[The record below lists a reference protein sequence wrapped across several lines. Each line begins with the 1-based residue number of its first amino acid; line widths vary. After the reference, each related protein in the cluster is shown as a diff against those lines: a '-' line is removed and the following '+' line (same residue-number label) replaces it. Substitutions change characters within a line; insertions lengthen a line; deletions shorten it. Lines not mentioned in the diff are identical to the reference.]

1 MSNEKGNRERNEQDP
16 KDQMDPV
23 EEVDGGASG
32 AEGAEG
38 AGRPEAEGS
47 SDLTIPDSPDVS
59 PPADATPSEP
69 DLDLRLRG
77 DDPEPADHGFDEP
90 PSDEP
95 PAEEPPPDE
104 PFDEPAYVE
113 PLYDD
118 APAYEYEPPRAPL
131 HHRLMRRPEGKV
143 VAGVCSGLGA
153 YTNTDPVLWRV
164 GFVIFGLTSIG
175 VLVYIVLWL
184 VMPEARRGE
193 PLPERPPHE
202 AAQITRWAALAAIIL
217 GCWVLFKGI
226 FNFGGGWFW
235 GLLLIGIG
243 IAVWGR
249 DLVGPRNRTPDG
261 PPFPPAPPPAP
272 EPWNARHTSRRPQ
285 DRANP
290 ANPPARPASPATP
303 TASSGSA
310 WSGPR
315 HGGTAPTTPLP
326 PTRPPRYAPPR
337 AVRRRES
344 SYLGRLVVGAC
355 ALAIGLGL
363 VLNNTGVIDL
373 TAKGLLS
380 VLVGL
385 IGAGLIVGSWAGR
398 ARWLIFPGIA
408 LSFALLIS
416 SWAPAFV
423 GGSFGEIV
431 WQPQNRKELLAS
443 YEHGAGQAVLDLTEV
458 AFDEKP
464 REIEVDVNFGE
475 LLVVIP
481 EEVPV
486 TSNTHVQGGE
496 INNLG
501 TMNDG
506 WDIESSRSDGGD
518 KDIGL
523 LTLDAEVVFG
533 ELTVRRELPDDEFT
547 AGTQNGRRRDFRFD
561 LGPIGTRG
569 DR

>member
-1 MSNEKGNRERNEQDP
+1 MSNEQGDRKHDEQDP
-16 KDQMDPV
+16 AP
-23 EEVDGGASG
+23 EAG
-32 AEGAEG
+32 AELE
-38 AGRPEAEGS
+38 AGTGTEIDAGPAAEGS
-47 SDLTIPDSPDVS
+47 GDLTIPA
-59 PPADATPSEP
+59 ADAEKDAGAEP

-77 DDPEPADHGFDEP
+77 YDPTPDEPDFDEGPIEETSFTDELEPPVDEP
-90 PSDEP
+90 PYD
-95 PAEEPPPDE
+95 APPP
-104 PFDEPAYVE
+104 YV
-113 PLYDD
+113 
-118 APAYEYEPPRAPL
+118 PPRAPL

-143 VAGVCSGLGA
+143 LAGVCSGLGA
-153 YTNTDPVLWRV
+153 YTNTDPVLWRI

-202 AAQITRWAALAAIIL
+202 AAQITRWAAVAAIIL

-226 FNFGGGWFW
+226 FNLGGGWFW

-249 DLVGPRNRTPDG
+249 DLTWGRTNRTPDG

-272 EPWNARHTSRRPQ
+272 ETWRARQTTAASSDRPNPTQ
-285 DRANP
+285 PPPANP
-290 ANPPARPASPATP
+290 ATP
-303 TASSGSA
+303 SGSSATA
-310 WSGPR
+310 WPGPR
-315 HGGTAPTTPLP
+315 RAGSAPTTPLP

-337 AVRRRES
+337 AVRRREP

-363 VLNNTGVIDL
+363 VLNNTGLIDL
-373 TAKGLLS
+373 TAKGLLT

-385 IGAGLIVGSWAGR
+385 IGVGLIIGAWAGR
-398 ARWLIFPGIA
+398 ARWLIIPGLVLA
-408 LSFALLIS
+408 FALMIS
-416 SWAPAFV
+416 SLAPAFV

-431 WQPQNRKELLAS
+431 WQPQSRKALLES

-458 AFDEKP
+458 SFDEKP

-481 EEVPV
+481 ADVPV
-486 TSNTHVQGGE
+486 TSFAHVQGGE
-496 INNLG
+496 INNFG
-501 TMNDG
+501 TVNDG
-506 WDIESSRSDGGD
+506 WDIQNTRTESGE

-523 LTLDAEVVFG
+523 LTLDAGVVFG
-533 ELTVRRELPDDEFT
+533 ELTVRRERPDDDFT
-547 AGTQNGRRRDFRFD
+547 AGTNDGRDRRDFRFN
-561 LGPIGTRG
+561 LRPLRIGD